1 MYILY
6 RNWGRNSSSQREVL
20 GEEKR
25 EDMGLGADF
34 DLDRRLPDNRHG

>member
-6 RNWGRNSSSQREVL
+6 RNWGCKSSSQREVL

-34 DLDRRLPDNRHG
+34 DLDRKVA